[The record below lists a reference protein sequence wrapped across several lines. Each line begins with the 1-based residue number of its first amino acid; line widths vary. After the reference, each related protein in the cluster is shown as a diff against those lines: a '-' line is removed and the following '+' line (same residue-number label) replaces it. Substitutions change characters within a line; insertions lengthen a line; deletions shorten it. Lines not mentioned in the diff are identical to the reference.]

1 MSIFRK
7 FTLRSLQKNRVR
19 SIVTVI
25 GIMLSMAMF
34 TAVIEAAYSGVRFLI
49 RAEEKKTGSYHAYYS
64 GLGADDVRTLENADG
79 VKKTVTW
86 QQVGWADIGSHN
98 RYKPY
103 MLIESIGEDITD
115 LVAVDMIDGRL
126 PRNGSEIA
134 IPAHIKSNGGIEWGS
149 AM

>member
-79 VKKTVTW
+79 VKRPSHGSRWAGRISAVTI
-86 QQVGWADIGSHN
+86 DTSRICLSN
-98 RYKPY
+98 R
-103 MLIESIGEDITD
+103 
-115 LVAVDMIDGRL
+115 
-126 PRNGSEIA
+126 
-134 IPAHIKSNGGIEWGS
+134 
-149 AM
+149 